1 MQTLQT
7 ASISEHFSC
16 VKDPRLDRT
25 KDHPLVNIIVI
36 AICGVICGADTWV
49 DIENFGKAKQD
60 WLGQFLDLTNGIPSH
75 DTFGRVFGL
84 LDPAQFQKGFISW
97 IQAVSEISDGEIVA
111 IDGKQLRRSHDKRLG
126 KKAIYMVSAWA
137 VGNRLVLGQRK
148 VDEKSNE
155 ITAIP
160 QLLQTLALSGCI
172 VTIDAMGCQTDI
184 AAEITAQD
192 ADYVLALKGNQGR
205 LHEDVAAMFAYLKK
219 RGFADVAHDYH
230 KSVSGGHGR
239 IEIRECWAFDP
250 HQWREYFRTLEEW
263 SQLRSVVMVE
273 AQRQTATQL
282 TCETRFYISSL
293 ESDARRLL
301 HAIRSHWGIENGLHW
316 VLDIAFREDDSR
328 VRVDHAPE
336 NMAVLRHI
344 ALTLLKQEQSARC
357 GTHAKRLKCAWD
369 ESYLMKV
376 LQGVLE

>member
-1 MQTLQT
+1 MQTLKT

-16 VKDPRLDRT
+16 VKDPRMDRT

-36 AICGVICGADTWV
+36 AICAVICGADTWV

-60 WLGQFLDLTNGIPSH
+60 WLGQFLDLTNGIPAH

-84 LDPAQFQKGFISW
+84 LNPEQFQQGFISW

-126 KKAIYMVSAWA
+126 RKAIHMVSAWA
-137 VGNRLVLGQRK
+137 TSNRLVLGQRK

-160 QLLQTLALSGCI
+160 QLFQTLALSGCI

-205 LHEDVAAMFAYLKK
+205 LHEDVATMFAYMKK
-219 RGFADVAHDYH
+219 IGFAGVEHDYH
-230 KSVSGGHGR
+230 KSVNGGHGR
-239 IEIRECWAFDP
+239 IEIRECWTFDP
-250 HQWREYFRTLEEW
+250 HQWTEHFRTLEEW
-263 SQLRSVVMVE
+263 PQLRSVVMVE
-273 AQRQTATQL
+273 AQRQTTTQ
-282 TCETRFYISSL
+282 TTRETRFYISSL

-301 HAIRSHWGIENGLHW
+301 QAIRSHWGIENGLHW

-328 VRVDHAPE
+328 IRVDHAPE

-344 ALTLLKQEQSARC
+344 ALNLLKQEQSARC
-357 GTHAKRLKCAWD
+357 GMHAKRLKCAWD
-369 ESYLMKV
+369 ENYLMKV